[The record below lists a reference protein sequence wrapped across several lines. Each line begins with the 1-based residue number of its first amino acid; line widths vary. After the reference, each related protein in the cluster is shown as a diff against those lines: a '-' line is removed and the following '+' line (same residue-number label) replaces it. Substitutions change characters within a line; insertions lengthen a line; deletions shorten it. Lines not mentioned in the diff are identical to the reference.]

1 MSCNKEYVS
10 ICEGD
15 SYIWSLT
22 GTSYTAKVGT
32 DTFTNPLNEK
42 DTLFLTGIE
51 LPNISVGT
59 IAVTCDDES
68 TIRIPFTGT
77 TGVADSIDIAVGTNN
92 YIGSIVG
99 SDIVFTRAAELVA
112 GDYSAIVTIGT
123 KGYSCNQTVPVQF
136 SVALGGVMYSKWTD
150 VLFVSNADNN
160 FVAYQWYENGVAM
173 TGETKQSLYR
183 PEGLPGLYYCQ
194 LVTTDGKT
202 LNTCEQAFDDVQPS
216 RDESTKPVKV
226 RSTTLYDPMGRI
238 LQARPNQGIYIVF
251 EELEN
256 GETRAYK
263 IGIYE

>member
-1 MSCNKEYVS
+1 MSCNKEYATV
-10 ICEGD
+10 CEGD
-15 SYIWSLT
+15 SYFWPLT
-22 GTSYTAKVGT
+22 GAYYTAKVGT
-32 DTFTNPLNEK
+32 DTYTNPLNVK

-51 LPNISVGT
+51 LPKISIGT
-59 IAVTCDDES
+59 MAVTCDDES

-77 TGVADSIDIAVGTNN
+77 TGVADSIDIAIGTNN

-112 GDYSAIVTIGT
+112 GDYSAVVTIGT
-123 KGYSCNQTVPVQF
+123 KGYSCNQVVPVQF
-136 SVALGGVMYSKWTD
+136 SVALGGVMYRKWTD
-150 VLFVSNADNN
+150 VLFVSNADNL
-160 FVAYQWYENGVAM
+160 FVTYQWYENGLMMA
-173 TGETKQSLYR
+173 GETKQSLYR

-202 LNTCEQAFDDVQPS
+202 LTTCEQAFDDVQPS
-216 RDESTKPVKV
+216 RDESTQPAKV

-238 LQARPNQGIYIVF
+238 LQTRPNQGIYIVF